1 MGEDE
6 MGIFEKAKSI
16 TDTDLRVMLEDS
28 SEPAQTL
35 RRHILSLEESQRQLK
50 SSQGFL
56 ERQRAWLEASAER
69 KLRLAE
75 EWEGRAAT
83 AARQSRDD
91 LARHA
96 LLRKKELLR
105 SMGDD
110 RAQLEHI
117 FPQLAGLDERLG
129 EVRQKILKAK
139 SVRARF
145 FDGETTTAT
154 KPAPEDALVQSP
166 HDPASPPPVPDDSRR
181 LTESEQQELDD
192 DLADLKRRMGRKEK
206 PGDPP

>member
-6 MGIFEKAKSI
+6 MGIFEKAKNI

-28 SEPAQTL
+28 SEPDQTL

-75 EWEGRAAT
+75 EWEGRAAS

-96 LLRKKELLR
+96 RLRKKELLR

-117 FPQLAGLDERLG
+117 LPQLAELDGRLG

-145 FDGETTTAT
+145 FDGETTA
-154 KPAPEDALVQSP
+154 APDDVDGQAP
-166 HDPASPPPVPDDSRR
+166 HEPASPPPAPDDSRR
-181 LTESEQQELDD
+181 LTESERQELDD
-192 DLADLKRRMGRKEK
+192 ELADLKRRMGRKEK
-206 PGDPP
+206 SGDPP